1 MELGEDTMDIKRV
14 ERHGV
19 EELLANMRRVSML
32 TAPSEMPYKN
42 AAITLATMHTNEI
55 APAQRY
61 VLTQEILKVRDLQWS
76 LREHDVDLFA
86 LDGYATI
93 WLEGYD
99 DPIDVLPPVV
109 EKSME
114 ADGSVVK
121 ILNDGMHRVYL
132 ARMERTPIQVLY
144 VEDVPKQF
152 PYYAFPLV
160 NGWSDVE
167 IVSDLPEGYI
177 KKWHRIKNYKSLY
190 RNFNSGFQNVGGP
203 RGHFTNAGK

>member
-1 MELGEDTMDIKRV
+1 ME
-14 ERHGV
+14 
-19 EELLANMRRVSML
+19 NMRRVSML
-32 TAPSEMPYKN
+32 TAPDALPY
-42 AAITLATMHTNEI
+42 ADAHIELESLHTNEI

-61 VLTQEILKVRDLQWS
+61 VLTQEILKVRDLRWT
-76 LREHDVDLFA
+76 LREHGVDLFA
-86 LDGYATI
+86 LDGYVTI

-109 EKSME
+109 EESAE
-114 ADGSVVK
+114 ADSTVVR

-132 ARMERTPIQVLY
+132 ARMERSPIQVLY
-144 VEDVPKQF
+144 VKNVPQQY

-160 NGWSDVE
+160 NGWDDVK
-167 IVSDLPEGYI
+167 IVSELPETYI

-203 RGHFTNAGK
+203 RGNFTNAGK

>member
-1 MELGEDTMDIKRV
+1 MNIERV
-14 ERHGV
+14 EQHSV
-19 EELLANMRRVSML
+19 EELLANMRRVGML
-32 TAPSEMPYKN
+32 THPEDYPYEN
-42 AAITLATMHTNEI
+42 AQIELVSLHTNEI

-61 VLTQEILKVRDLQWS
+61 VLNCELMKVRDLQWA
-76 LREHDVDLFA
+76 LQEHGVDLFK
-86 LDGYATI
+86 LDGYASI

-109 EKSME
+109 EESEE
-114 ADGSVVK
+114 ADGSVVR

-132 ARMERTPIQVLY
+132 ARMERTPIQVVY
-144 VEDVPKQF
+144 ARNVPKQY

-160 NGWSDVE
+160 NGWADVE
-167 IVSDLPEGYI
+167 IMQDLPEGYI

>member
-1 MELGEDTMDIKRV
+1 MDIVRI
-14 ERHGV
+14 ERHSAD
-19 EELLANMRRVSML
+19 ELLANMRKVGML
-32 TAPSEMPYKN
+32 TNPEVSVYGNSPIELTSY
-42 AAITLATMHTNEI
+42 HTNEI

-61 VLTQEILKVRDLQWS
+61 VLNCEILKVRDLRWS
-76 LREHDVDLFA
+76 LNEQGVDLFK
-86 LDGYATI
+86 LDGYVSI
-93 WLEGYD
+93 WLKDYD

-109 EKSME
+109 EESVE

-132 ARMERTPIQVLY
+132 ARMERSPIQVVY
-144 VEDVPKQF
+144 VKDVPKQY

-160 NGWSDVE
+160 NGWNDVE
-167 IVSDLPEGYI
+167 IVQDLPEGYI

-190 RNFNSGFQNVGGP
+190 RDFNTGFQNVGGP